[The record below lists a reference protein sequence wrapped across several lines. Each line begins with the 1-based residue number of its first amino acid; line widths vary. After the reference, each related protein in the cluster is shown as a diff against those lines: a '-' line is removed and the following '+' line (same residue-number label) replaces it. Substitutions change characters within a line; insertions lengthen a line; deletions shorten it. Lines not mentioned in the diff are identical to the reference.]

1 MMMVKN
7 ISKYYI
13 SCQMVTGTI
22 ICPEEKK
29 SRYKNSGKGI
39 IFY

>member
-1 MMMVKN
+1 MMVKN
-7 ISKYYI
+7 ISKYYK

-22 ICPEEKK
+22 ICQEEKK